1 MSSNNGNDPPMIP
14 LFKPSFTDEEWEAL
28 REPLRAGWVAM
39 GPKVKELEDR
49 FAEYVGAP
57 HAVALNSATAGLQL
71 ALNVVDVAGGE
82 VISPSLTFAATN
94 HAILYNGGTP
104 VFADVEEDTLN
115 IDPASIARMLSPRTR
130 AIVVVH
136 YGGHACDMD
145 AVHEIARSRDLPVIE
160 DAAHACGTE
169 YKGRKIGTISPLT
182 SFSFHAIKNMTTGDG
197 GMVTCADPEL
207 DRRFRVLRQ
216 FGLSSD
222 AWSRKAHGEKYDWYI
237 EAEELGYKH
246 NMNDIAATIGLV
258 QLAKLD
264 ASNDRRRALVEYY
277 NERFAGAEWITTPVE
292 KPYTRSARHNYVIR
306 VPAAD
311 RDEMILYLREHGV
324 SAGLHYVP
332 NHLYKMYQECRAD
345 VPVTERVWRE
355 MITLPLFADMT
366 FEQVDRVVETAV
378 SFRAARGARV
388 AINAETSS

>member
-1 MSSNNGNDPPMIP
+1 MSNNGSEQPMIP
-14 LFKPSFTDEEWEAL
+14 LFKPSFDDEEWEAL

-39 GPKVKELEDR
+39 GPKVKELEDK
-49 FAEYVGAP
+49 FAAYVGSS

-71 ALNVVDVAGGE
+71 SLKVSDVEGGE

-94 HAILYNGGTP
+94 HAILYNGATP

-115 IDPASIARMLSPRTR
+115 IDPASIERMISKKTR

-136 YGGHACDMD
+136 YGGHSCDMD
-145 AVHEIARSRDLPVIE
+145 PILDIANAHNLKVIE

-197 GMVTCADPEL
+197 GMVTCNDAEL

-222 AWSRKAHGEKYDWYI
+222 AWSRKANEEKYDWYI

-246 NMNDIAATIGLV
+246 NMNDIAATIGIV
-258 QLAKLD
+258 QLGKLD
-264 ASNDRRRALVEYY
+264 GANDRRRALVDHY
-277 NERFAGAEWITTPVE
+277 NEGFAGAEWITTPVE

-311 RDEMILYLREHGV
+311 RDEMIVYLRQHGV

-332 NHLYKMYQECRAD
+332 NHLYEMYQRCRAD
-345 VPVTERVWRE
+345 VAVTERVWRE

-366 FEQVDRVVETAV
+366 FEQVDRVVATALQ
-378 SFRAARGARV
+378 FRAMRTSRV
-388 AINAETSS
+388 AVKAETS

>member
-1 MSSNNGNDPPMIP
+1 MIP

-49 FAEYVGAP
+49 FAEYVASP
-57 HAVALNSATAGLQL
+57 HAIALNSATAGLQL
-71 ALNVVDVAGGE
+71 ALRVADVAGGE

-94 HAILYNGGTP
+94 HAIVYNGGTP

-115 IDPASIARMLSPRTR
+115 IDPASIERMLSPKTR
-130 AIVVVH
+130 AILVVH

-145 AVHEIARSRDLPVIE
+145 AIHAIARPRNLVVIE

-169 YKGRKIGTISPLT
+169 YKGRKIGTTSPLT

-197 GMVTCADPEL
+197 GMITCADPEL

-222 AWSRKAHGEKYDWYI
+222 AWSRKAHEEKYDWYI

-258 QLAKLD
+258 QLTKLE
-264 ASNDRRRALVEYY
+264 AANDRRRALVEYY
-277 NERFAGAEWITTPVE
+277 NKRFAGADWIITPVE
-292 KPYTRSARHNYVIR
+292 KPYTRSARHNYVVR

-311 RDEMILYLREHGV
+311 RDEMIVYLRAHGV

-332 NHLYKMYQECRAD
+332 NHLYKIYQACRAD
-345 VPVTERVWRE
+345 VGVTERVWRE

-378 SFRAARGARV
+378 QFKAARQARGAMR
-388 AINAETSS
+388 AEAS